1 MNIIISKK
9 MPELAATD
17 IVKLRNGKIGIVLER
32 V

>member
-17 IVKLRNGKIGIVLER
+17 IKAALSRLNNCNN
-32 V
+32 